1 MINTLEMFISVAGK
15 NTKNIAAK
23 VAKATGILKQ
33 VKNILEDMCLG
44 PYFFEVAL
52 ILRNSIFLNGF
63 LTNLE
68 ASYGLADAEIEQLE
82 KLDES
87 LLRAIL
93 ECPFSTPKEILYL
106 ELGVTPI
113 RHIVMSRRLSFYHDI
128 LKQSSDSL
136 LLKFYKTQY
145 SKPIKNDWCLSVQS
159 NLKTLKI
166 NKSESE
172 LKLMSKYSF
181 KKLVKAAIKK
191 EAFQYLNGMK
201 MRHSKVMHIQY
212 VHFKMQDYFYPNQM
226 PTQIAKFT
234 FLCRSRMVNVGAN
247 FKAGNSRPLCPLCK
261 VDYDSQNHLLVCP
274 KLNENNSMCQNIS
287 RYDDLFCENLSK
299 KIAVVRIISEKFKTR
314 TKLIKDSKQ

>member
-136 LLKFYKTQY
+136 LLQ
-145 SKPIKNDWCLSVQS
+145 
-159 NLKTLKI
+159 
-166 NKSESE
+166 
-172 LKLMSKYSF
+172 
-181 KKLVKAAIKK
+181 
-191 EAFQYLNGMK
+191 
-201 MRHSKVMHIQY
+201 
-212 VHFKMQDYFYPNQM
+212 
-226 PTQIAKFT
+226 
-234 FLCRSRMVNVGAN
+234 
-247 FKAGNSRPLCPLCK
+247 
-261 VDYDSQNHLLVCP
+261 
-274 KLNENNSMCQNIS
+274 
-287 RYDDLFCENLSK
+287 FC
-299 KIAVVRIISEKFKTR
+299 T
-314 TKLIKDSKQ
+314 TH